1 MYEILRKSYRI
12 AGKIFTIKQTVVQ
25 SSLAYNYL
33 SISDA
38 RNYAVQFEWDFR
50 SFSGL
55 HHLRVSNHLKAHII
69 LYYIRNFKKILLN
82 SGQEFYN

>member
-12 AGKIFTIKQTVVQ
+12 PGKIFTIKQTVVQ
-25 SSLAYNYL
+25 SSHAYNWL

-38 RNYAVQFEWDFR
+38 RNYTVQFEWDFR

-55 HHLRVSNHLKAHII
+55 HHLRVSNHLKEYII
-69 LYYIRNFKKILLN
+69 LYHV
-82 SGQEFYN
+82 

>member
-25 SSLAYNYL
+25 SSYIIGLVYQMT
-33 SISDA
+33 DA
-38 RNYAVQFEWDFR
+38 RSTVMFEWDFR

-69 LYYIRNFKKILLN
+69 LYNTPNFKKIL
-82 SGQEFYN
+82 

>member
-1 MYEILRKSYRI
+1 MLFYTTYETLRKFYRI

-25 SSLAYNYL
+25 SEHAYNWL

-38 RNYAVQFEWDFR
+38 RSTVMFEWDFR

-55 HHLRVSNHLKAHII
+55 HHLHVSNQLKGHII
-69 LYYIRNFKKILLN
+69 LYYI
-82 SGQEFYN
+82 